1 MRTRIIAECKK
12 FMAVEDVE
20 LEENSIDHEG
30 KKKCIYVSSIFTFG
44 EASVFIYPLKRG
56 SLR

>member
-1 MRTRIIAECKK
+1 
-12 FMAVEDVE
+12 MAVEDVE